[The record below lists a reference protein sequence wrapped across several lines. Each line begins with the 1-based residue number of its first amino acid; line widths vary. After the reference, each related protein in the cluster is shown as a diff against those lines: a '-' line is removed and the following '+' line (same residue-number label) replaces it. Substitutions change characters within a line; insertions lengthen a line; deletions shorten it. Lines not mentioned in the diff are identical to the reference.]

1 MKILPLVNIKQYIES
16 AKHSS
21 PNANHVPQYPQ
32 INELFDIRAPLVNF
46 CGENTDFKNQLSS
59 LDDIHCPSCGYKM
72 MSDKKLKELVKEA
85 DKIRTMPEYAA
96 FLKKNNDYFHP
107 QFQQFVRYIDNL
119 AQKYPE
125 KPFSEIFRMLK
136 CGTSKIMVKKLNN
149 KAQYLSELMN
159 DKKFSDSD
167 KEKINEC
174 IDFLKAQTVIPKAAD
189 VKKNLLETLGSL
201 DNPEKWEIYTNV
213 KRSIQNVYG
222 YHIALQ
228 YHPEKSGGL
237 SEQAFIVKNM
247 LSYSKNEFA
256 NVYTNIKED
265 KRFNNML
272 ICKDCRPKYT
282 TFKNIESSPNAKE
295 NVQHYIDDIAS
306 AIADN
311 KLAGNSSYL
320 YEFIGAVNGVTKQRM
335 SFDRKK
341 VSSDAQ
347 MNVFKETKS
356 EYIFADYEGIPCA
369 CCGVTTITHE
379 QKLKLFKTITDCEN
393 LSELKNVMKMYSKH
407 VNTKNSIIYDRFYQ
421 IMKENPDITED
432 KLMESLRALSKQDI
446 NKELA
451 DVKEKIINYT
461 NKNSKKLNY
470 LEKEFVKDFVYELDN
485 RFSKTPVNEMFCY
498 DDYDDAVSDKLD
510 KIKDPYSKDLIK
522 IAKKNIKAL
531 YRRDCMVKPSTLV
544 IDKAGGEAK
553 AMFQNIFKMSVIT
566 VDHRKAKDLGGED
579 DYNNKVGYCKDCNNE
594 KSRTPYVVWVG
605 MHPEINQNL
614 PRHLRAISKI
624 IKDNNLKSMVD
635 YPEKTARTSMRLARG
650 KLNIPTEYDTRG

>member
-1 MKILPLVNIKQYIES
+1 MKILPLVNIKQYTEN
-16 AKHSS
+16 AKNSS
-21 PNANHVPQYPQ
+21 SNGNSTPQYPQ
-32 INELFDIRAPLVNF
+32 INKLPDFCAPLINF
-46 CGENTDFKNQLSS
+46 CGENADFKYQLSS
-59 LDDIHCPSCGYKM
+59 LDDVHCPSCGYKM

-85 DKIRTMPEYAA
+85 DKIRTMPEYAS

-107 QFQQFVRYIDNL
+107 QFQPFVRYIDNL

-125 KPFSEIFRMLK
+125 KPFSEIFKMLK
-136 CGTSKIMVKKLNN
+136 CGTSKIMVKKMNN
-149 KAQYLSELMN
+149 KAEYLAELIN

-174 IDFLKAQTVIPKAAD
+174 IDFLKAQTSIPKAAD

-201 DNPEKWEIYTNV
+201 DNPEKWEIYTNI

-295 NVQHYIDDIAS
+295 NVQCYIDDIAS

-320 YEFIGAVNGVTKQRM
+320 YEFIGAVNGVTKQRL

-369 CCGVTTITHE
+369 CCGVTTITHN
-379 QKLKLFKTITDCEN
+379 QKVKLFKIINECEN
-393 LSELKNVMKMYSKH
+393 LSELKNVMSLYSKH
-407 VNTKNSIIYDRFYQ
+407 VNTKNRIIYDRFCQ

-432 KLMESLRALSKQDI
+432 KLMESLRVLSKQDI

-470 LEKEFVKDFVYELDN
+470 LEKEFVKDFIYELDN

-531 YRRDCMVKPSTLV
+531 YRKDFIVKPSTLV
-544 IDKAGGEAK
+544 IDKSGGEAK

-624 IKDNNLKSMVD
+624 IKDNGLKDMVD

>member
-1 MKILPLVNIKQYIES
+1 MKILPLVNIKQYTES
-16 AKHSS
+16 AKKDL
-21 PNANHVPQYPQ
+21 PNGTSAPRYLQ
-32 INELFDIRAPLVNF
+32 INKLPDICVPLISF
-46 CGENTDFKNQLSS
+46 CGEKADFKSQLSS
-59 LDDIHCPSCGYKM
+59 LEDIHCPSCGYKM
-72 MSDKKLKELVKEA
+72 LSDKKLKELVKESA
-85 DKIRTMPEYAA
+85 RMKTMPEYAA
-96 FLKKNNDYFHP
+96 FLNKNKDYFHP
-107 QFQQFVRYIDNL
+107 QFQPFVRYIDNF

-125 KPFSEIFRMLK
+125 KPFIEIFKMLRS
-136 CGTSKIMVKKLNN
+136 GTPKIMIKKLNN
-149 KAQYLSELMN
+149 KAEYLSELM
-159 DKKFSDSD
+159 KEEKFSDSD

-174 IDFLKAQTVIPKAAD
+174 IGYLKAQKSIPKAFD
-189 VKKNLLETLGSL
+189 VKQNLMQTLGSL
-201 DNPEKWEIYTNV
+201 ENPKKWEIYTNV
-213 KRSIQNVYG
+213 KKGIQNVYG

-237 SEQAFIVKNM
+237 SEQAFVLKNM
-247 LSYSKNEFA
+247 LSYSKNEMA

-272 ICKDCRPKYT
+272 ICNDCRPKYT
-282 TFKNIESSPNAKE
+282 TFKNIESSPNAKQ
-295 NVQHYIDDIAS
+295 NIQHYIDDIAS

-320 YEFIGAVNGVTKQRM
+320 YEFIGAVNSVTKHRM

-341 VSSDAQ
+341 VSSGAQ
-347 MNVFKETKS
+347 VNVFKETKS

-379 QKLKLFKTITDCEN
+379 QKLKLFKIIADCEN
-393 LSELKNVMKMYSKH
+393 LSELKNVMKLYSKH
-407 VNTKNSIIYDRFYQ
+407 VNTKNRIIYDRFYQ
-421 IMKENPDITED
+421 IMKENPDIKED
-432 KLMESLRALSKQDI
+432 KLMGSLRALSKQDI

-451 DVKEKIINYT
+451 DVKEKLINYT
-461 NKNSKKLNY
+461 NKNSKNLNY
-470 LEKEFVKDFVYELDN
+470 LEKEFIKDFIYELDN
-485 RFSKTPVNEMFCY
+485 RFSKVPVNEMFCY
-498 DDYDDAVSDKLD
+498 DDYDDAVSNTLD

-522 IAKKNIKAL
+522 IAKKNIKKL
-531 YRRDCMVKPSTLV
+531 YVRDCLVKPSTLV
-544 IDKAGGEAK
+544 INKTGGEAK

-624 IKDNNLKSMVD
+624 IKDNGLKDMID

-650 KLNIPTEYDTRG
+650 KLNIPTEYNTRG